1 MLIGK
6 DGVEGVRLE
15 DGSVI
20 RSNIVLS
27 NATPEVTFID
37 LLPSG
42 VLPESYL
49 SKVKSVDYT
58 SPVTKINGAHLSFS
72 HFFQCYQIYLFIDCY
87 YCYGIIGIKMRSCL
101 EQTAKFPRR
110 STHGKRTGRSSSS
123 LYNTFE
129 LWRKSHDRN
138 CVPTRKSWSHP
149 W

>member
-1 MLIGK
+1 MLVGK

-27 NATPEVTFID
+27 NATPKVTFID

-58 SPVTKINGAHLSFS
+58 SPVTKINGVLGFFF
-72 HFFQCYQIYLFIDCY
+72 HFFFNATEIIYSSFGTIYAVALSKLPNFLADPHTENGQAAPHHRCTIHLNCEESHM
-87 YCYGIIGIKMRSCL
+87 I
-101 EQTAKFPRR
+101 ETAFQQ
-110 STHGKRTGRSSSS
+110 GRAG
-123 LYNTFE
+123 LIP
-129 LWRKSHDRN
+129 DR
-138 CVPTRKSWSHP
+138 
-149 W
+149 